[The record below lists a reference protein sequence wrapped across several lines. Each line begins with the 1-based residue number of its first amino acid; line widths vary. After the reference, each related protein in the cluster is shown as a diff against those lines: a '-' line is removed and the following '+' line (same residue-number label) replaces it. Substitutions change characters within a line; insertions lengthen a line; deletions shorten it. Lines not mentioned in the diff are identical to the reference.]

1 MAVLAGKSTQETNR
15 AAGKK
20 MSADQE
26 WGNELSADV
35 DYVHGAAAGD
45 IGSTIDLLFIPPG
58 RYWLMLQKS
67 LMERTALGAARTM
80 AFGYRAYTDDQGVA
94 VAESAAAFDAALDYS
109 AAGSSALGADIAAKS
124 AKKKLFATSTGVVI
138 FCTVAG
144 GTIPAAAELHGYL
157 ALRKA

>member
-20 MSADQE
+20 MNATEQQ
-26 WGNELSADV
+26 GNHFSMDA

-45 IGSTIDLLFIPPG
+45 IGSTVDLWFIPPG
-58 RYWLMLQKS
+58 RYWAMLAQS
-67 LMERTALGAARTM
+67 LLERTALGAARTF
-80 AFGYRAYTDDQGVA
+80 AIGFRAYTDDQGVA
-94 VAESAAAFDAALDYS
+94 VAESANAFDAALDYS
-109 AAGSSALGADIAAKS
+109 GAGSSVLGADIAAKS

-138 FCTVAG
+138 FATVAG

-157 ALRKA
+157 TLRKA